1 MAAKRRPKVPQALL
15 IYCEGKTE
23 EAYFNILLDIFRL
36 PRYVK
41 VEVSGQRGQHLALID
56 NAVKERSR
64 FCEAEGLDTEEA
76 ECWAVCDDDGMTC
89 SYTELERY
97 SEERDVHLAFARP
110 QFESFLL
117 QHFEQSGETDIC
129 EIFHRLTV
137 HRNENGGAG
146 AYDDS
151 TKADL
156 AWLANAINSKPKI
169 VKTAITNSGLRG
181 RTTKSPFLTVQSLA
195 ERFIELQI

>member
-1 MAAKRRPKVPQALL
+1 MPQALL

-146 AYDDS
+146 AYAHDHVVFNVLNGFFGGEFFGFRHRGC
-151 TKADL
+151 TRFKGRG
-156 AWLANAINSKPKI
+156 
-169 VKTAITNSGLRG
+169 SGL
-181 RTTKSPFLTVQSLA
+181 FQA
-195 ERFIELQI
+195 QQ